1 MSDRGR
7 DDVQERIAHFGRPKT
22 LVGVTSLPPSSQA
35 VREHTVVILD
45 VGVIHRVGPN
55 RLHVQLARQLA
66 REGFVTFRFD
76 FSGIGD
82 SEPRPDRVVQDVV
95 RQDILDALSYL
106 ETSVKARSFVLV
118 GLCSGAN
125 AALRF
130 ARLHPAVVGAVLL
143 DPYWYKTRGFY
154 LRHYGRRIL
163 RWESW
168 RKVLTG
174 RGGHWQLVR
183 EALRREGP
191 PAPPPDDSLV
201 APPNVIPRAEMEE
214 GLAELTGHG
223 VQLLNVF
230 TGGHEAYNHKEQF
243 WEAFPRFRGRG
254 EIRVE
259 FLATAGHTFQRPSDR
274 RAVIALIAEWLTTK
288 RFGRT
293 APTARAAER
302 TGVAPAAS

>member
-1 MSDRGR
+1 MSDRLR

-22 LVGVTSLPPSSQA
+22 LVGVTSLPPPAQA
-35 VREHTVVILD
+35 VRDHTVVILD

-66 REGFVTFRFD
+66 RDGFVTFRFD

-82 SEPRPDRVVQDVV
+82 SDPRPDRIVQDVV

-130 ARLHPAVVGAVLL
+130 ARLHPGVVGAVLL
-143 DPYWYKTRGFY
+143 DPYWYKTPGFY
-154 LRHYGRRIL
+154 LRHYSRRIL

-168 RKVLTG
+168 RNVLTG

-183 EALRREGP
+183 EALRRVEP

-201 APPNVIPRAEMEE
+201 APPNVIPRVEMEE
-214 GLAELTGHG
+214 GLAELTGQG
-223 VQLLNVF
+223 VHLLNVF

-243 WEAFPRFRGRG
+243 WEAFPRFRGRP
-254 EIRVE
+254 EIGVE

-274 RAVIALIAEWLTTK
+274 RAVIALIREWIATK
-288 RFGRT
+288 RF
-293 APTARAAER
+293 ARSEPRPRVAEQPG
-302 TGVAPAAS
+302 TAPAAS